1 MNNFTQEE
9 REYIDRLLEEVDQEQ
24 KLNGNKLIPAEEV
37 FEKGFNN
44 FRKLLKT
51 IQK

>member
-1 MNNFTQEE
+1 MDEFTPEE

-37 FEKGFNN
+37 FDKI
-44 FRKLLKT
+44 RKAYNY
-51 IQK
+51 

>member
-1 MNNFTQEE
+1 MDDFTQEE

-37 FEKGFNN
+37 FDKVFKN
-44 FRKLLKT
+44 FEFMEIEDR
-51 IQK
+51 I